1 MERYAGMAER
11 RVHSFRLRA
20 ATLIAA
26 ALSVWLSVEVRVGAA
41 PISPRIVNP
50 ANGHTYLLLAAATW
64 KESEAEAVALGG
76 HLATIRNQAEQ
87 NWVFKT
93 FGKYDDQQRLLW
105 IGLSDIEKKFH
116 FSWSSG
122 ESVSFTCW
130 ADEEPNNALKG
141 EDFVAVYY
149 PGHDQQGKWNDWHE
163 RDVDPMGLPICG
175 VVEII
180 PPEGTTSNNATEPQT
195 VEVRPSLTVT
205 NHCST
210 IRLAWP
216 ASASNYLLEGT
227 TDLSKPFT
235 LFGYSETTNPHL
247 GEVSVEVANPTR
259 PMYFRLR
266 KANP

>member
-1 MERYAGMAER
+1 MA
-11 RVHSFRLRA
+11 VS
-20 ATLIAA
+20 TC
-26 ALSVWLSVEVRVGAA
+26 LSVAA
-41 PISPRIVNP
+41 CAWARPVSPRIVNP
-50 ANGHTYLLLAAATW
+50 ANGHTYLLLEAATW
-64 KESEAEAVALGG
+64 RESEAEAVALGG

-87 NWVFKT
+87 DWVFET
-93 FGKYDDQQRLLW
+93 FGKYDDRQRLLW

-130 ADEEPNNALKG
+130 ATNEPNNALRG

-149 PGHDQQGKWNDWHE
+149 PGHNQQGRWNDWHE
-163 RDVDPMGLPICG
+163 RDVDPIGLPICG

-180 PPEGTTSNNATEPQT
+180 PPEKAAAKDAAEPKT
-195 VEVRPSLTVT
+195 VFVSPALTVT

-227 TDLSKPFT
+227 TDPSRPFT
-235 LFGYSETTNPHL
+235 LFGYSETTNPNV
-247 GEVSVEVANPTR
+247 GEVSVVVTNPVR

-266 KANP
+266 RVKP